1 MPSALAKGKASC
13 VGARMDHFEL
23 KHGELYCEDVPLAE
37 IAAAVGTPVYVYSTA
52 TMRRHVAAMRE
63 GLSGLDDPLIAY
75 AVKANPNSA
84 VIATLAKA
92 GLGADV
98 VSGGEYRRARA
109 AGVAAEKIV
118 FSGVGKTEDEMRLA
132 LEGGL
137 HQFNVESSDE
147 AETLSRV
154 ASGMGVTAPVALRIN
169 PDVGA
174 GGHAKITTGAAE
186 NKFGIA
192 IGQAHGAYARA
203 ASLPALSVHGIAVH
217 IGSQLTNLDPLER
230 AFTRVGELIGQLRAA
245 GHTIDVADLGGGL
258 GVPYDPALPAPP
270 TPADYG
276 AMVRRVAGGWDARL
290 VFEPGRLIVGNAG
303 VLLSRVIRVKPGATD
318 PFVIVDAAMND
329 LKRPAL
335 YDAWHRIEAVRPSGM
350 RRTANVVGPVCETG
364 DTFAMGRDMD
374 EVSAG
379 DFLVFRTAGAY
390 AAAMSSTYNSR
401 PLTPEVLVDGSR
413 WAVVRPRVDIDQLI
427 AGDRIPDWIG
437 GCTEQSSS

>member
-1 MPSALAKGKASC
+1 
-13 VGARMDHFEL
+13 MDHFEL
-23 KHGELYCEDVPLAE
+23 KHGELHCEDVPLAD
-37 IAAAVGTPVYVYSTA
+37 IASAVGTPVYVYSTA
-52 TMRRHVAAMRE
+52 TMRRHVAALRH
-63 GLSGLDDPLIAY
+63 GLAGLPDPLIAY

-84 VIATLAKA
+84 VIATLAQA

-109 AGVAAEKIV
+109 AGVPADKIV
-118 FSGVGKTEDEMRLA
+118 FSGVGKTAAEMAEA

-137 HQFNVESSDE
+137 YQFNVESVAE
-147 AETLSRV
+147 AEMLSGV
-154 ASGMGVTAPVALRIN
+154 ASSMGQTAPVGFRVN

-174 GGHAKITTGAAE
+174 GGHAKITTGSAE

-192 IGQAHGAYARA
+192 IGEAAESYARA
-203 ASLPALSVHGIAVH
+203 AALPGLSIQGIAVH
-217 IGSQLTNLDPLER
+217 IGSQLTSLDPLER
-230 AFTRVGELIGQLRAA
+230 AFSRVGELMQDLRAA
-245 GHTIDVADLGGGL
+245 GHDIKVADLGGGL
-258 GVPYDPALPAPP
+258 GVPYDPAIAPPP

-276 AMVRRVAGGWDARL
+276 AMVRRVTADWNARL

-318 PFVIVDAAMND
+318 PFVILDAAMND
-329 LKRPAL
+329 LMRPAL
-335 YDAWHRIEAVRPSGM
+335 YDAWHRIEAVRPSEK

-364 DTFAMGRDMD
+364 DTFATGREMD

-379 DFLVFRTAGAY
+379 DLIVFRTAGAY

-413 WAVVRPRVDIDQLI
+413 WAVVRPRIDIEALI
-427 AGDRIPDWIG
+427 AGDRIPDWLG
-437 GCTEQSSS
+437 GCAPESSS